1 MMKRVL
7 AFLILCMALALARVL
22 LMALAAVLLLALV
35 HAFIMRPRETLVFVG
50 TVMLSI
56 LAVAQP
62 LAFIVTVGVVCV
74 TAMMLAAR
82 RSKTA
87 IERCARSR
95 PQLPHAPS
103 GLTATAN
110 GAVGCG

>member
-1 MMKRVL
+1 MKRVL

-82 RSKTA
+82 RSKTDGCPPPA
-87 IERCARSR
+87 
-95 PQLPHAPS
+95 QLPRSSVAS
-103 GLTATAN
+103 GDPAGRT
-110 GAVGCG
+110 